1 MKAQSSKVKASR
13 NAGSII
19 TLISDFGVDD
29 EYVGVMKGIILS
41 INPAAIIVDITHH
54 IEPQD
59 LIQAAYI
66 IKHSF
71 KYFPEGTVHVVV
83 VDPGVGS
90 DRAIIALE
98 ITGHIFLAPDNGVLT
113 FLMDK
118 ANIGSIVRVEE
129 SRYFLKSVSRTFHGR
144 DIFAPVAAYL
154 SKGIGIKV
162 LGAPIDKVDLERLS
176 VKYAGISSSG
186 ELVGSVVFIDRFGN
200 LITNIDEKSLDKF
213 CKFCKKE
220 TLEFRIGK
228 KKIIGLSKTY
238 ENVLP
243 QSPLAIIG
251 SRGYLEIAVNC
262 GNARRDF
269 MADRGDTVTVE
280 SNNL

>member
-1 MKAQSSKVKASR
+1 M
-13 NAGSII
+13 SII
-19 TLISDFGVDD
+19 TLISDFGVND
-29 EYVGVMKGIILS
+29 EYVGVMKGVILS

-59 LIQAAYI
+59 LIHAAYI

-98 ITGHIFLAPDNGVLT
+98 MTGHIFLAPDNGTLT
-113 FLMDK
+113 LLMDEG
-118 ANIGSIVRVEE
+118 NIGSIVRVED
-129 SRYFLKSVSRTFHGR
+129 SRYFLESVSRTFHGR

-154 SKGIGIKV
+154 SKGIGIKA
-162 LGAPIDKVDLERLS
+162 LGVPINKIGLKRLFVEHAS
-176 VKYAGISSSG
+176 ISDSG
-186 ELVGSVVFIDRFGN
+186 ELVGAVVFIDRFGN

-213 CKFCKKE
+213 CKACNKKR
-220 TLEFRIGK
+220 LEFRIGQN
-228 KKIIGLSKTY
+228 KIIGLSKSY
-238 ENVLP
+238 ESALP
-243 QSPLAIIG
+243 QNPLAIIG

-262 GNARRDF
+262 GNARSYF
-269 MADRGDTVTVE
+269 MADRGDTVTV
-280 SNNL
+280 LK

>member
-1 MKAQSSKVKASR
+1 M
-13 NAGSII
+13 SII
-19 TLISDFGVDD
+19 TLITDFGVDD
-29 EYVGVMKGIILS
+29 EYVGVIKGVILS
-41 INPAAIIVDITHH
+41 INPAATIVDITHH

-90 DRAIIALE
+90 ERAIIALE
-98 ITGHIFLAPDNGVLT
+98 VTGHIFLAPDNGVLT
-113 FLMDK
+113 LLMDK
-118 ANIGSIVRVEE
+118 ANINSIVRVEE
-129 SRYFLKSVSRTFHGR
+129 SRYFLESVSPTFHGR
-144 DIFAPVAAYL
+144 DIFAPVAAHL
-154 SKGIGIKV
+154 SNGVEIKA
-162 LGAPIDKVDLERLS
+162 LGATIINK
-176 VKYAGISSSG
+176 AGLKKLFVEHASISDSG
-186 ELVGSVVFIDRFGN
+186 ELVGVVVFIDRFGN
-200 LITNIDEKSLDKF
+200 LITNIDAKSLDKF
-213 CKFCKKE
+213 CKSCKKE
-220 TLEFRIGK
+220 RLEFRIGK

-238 ENVLP
+238 ENVLS

-262 GNARRDF
+262 GNAKRYF
-269 MADRGDTVTVE
+269 MADRWDTVTVT

>member
-1 MKAQSSKVKASR
+1 M
-13 NAGSII
+13 SII
-19 TLISDFGVDD
+19 TLTTDFGVDD
-29 EYVGVMKGIILS
+29 EYVGVMKGVILS

-59 LIQAAYI
+59 LLQAAYI
-66 IKHSF
+66 IKYSF
-71 KYFPEGTVHVVV
+71 KYFPEGTVHIVV

-98 ITGHIFLAPDNGVLT
+98 MTGHIFVAPDNGTLT
-113 FLMDK
+113 FLMDEG
-118 ANIGSIVRVEE
+118 NIGSIVRVED
-129 SRYFLKSVSRTFHGR
+129 SRYFLESVSRTFHGR

-162 LGAPIDKVDLERLS
+162 LGVLVDKVDLKRLS
-176 VKYAGISSSG
+176 VKCAGISNSG
-186 ELVGSVVFIDRFGN
+186 ELVGAVVFIDRFGN
-200 LITNIDEKSLDKF
+200 LITNIDAKSLDKF
-213 CKFCKKE
+213 CKTCKKE
-220 TLEFRIGK
+220 RLEFRIGK

-262 GNARRDF
+262 GNARSYF
-269 MADRGDTVTVE
+269 MADRGDTVTV
-280 SNNL
+280 LR

>member
-1 MKAQSSKVKASR
+1 M
-13 NAGSII
+13 SII
-19 TLISDFGVDD
+19 TLISDFGVKD
-29 EYVGVMKGIILS
+29 EYVGVMKGVILS

-54 IEPQD
+54 IESYD

-71 KYFPEGTVHVVV
+71 KYFPAGTVHVVV

-98 ITGHIFLAPDNGVLT
+98 VTGHIFLAPDNGILT
-113 FLMDK
+113 FLMDE
-118 ANIGSIVRVEE
+118 ANIGSIVRVKE

-154 SKGIGIKV
+154 SNGVGIKA
-162 LGAPIDKVDLERLS
+162 LGDVIDKTDLKKLFVEHAS
-176 VKYAGISSSG
+176 ISDSG
-186 ELVGSVVFIDRFGN
+186 ELAGVVVFIDKFGN

-213 CKFCKKE
+213 CKAYNKKK
-220 TLEFRIGK
+220 LEFRIGK

-243 QSPLAIIG
+243 QSPIAIIG

-262 GNARRDF
+262 GNAKSCF
-269 MADRGDTVTVE
+269 IADRGDTVTIVK
-280 SNNL
+280 

>member
-1 MKAQSSKVKASR
+1 M
-13 NAGSII
+13 SII
-19 TLISDFGVDD
+19 TLITDFGVDD
-29 EYVGVMKGIILS
+29 EYVGVMKGVILS

-66 IKHSF
+66 IKYSF

-90 DRAIIALE
+90 NRAIIALE
-98 ITGHIFLAPDNGVLT
+98 LTGHIFLAPNNGALT
-113 FLMDK
+113 LLMDEG
-118 ANIGSIVRVEE
+118 NIGSIVRVED
-129 SRYFLKSVSRTFHGR
+129 SRYFLESVSRTFHGR

-154 SKGIGIKV
+154 SKGIGIKA

-176 VKYAGISSSG
+176 VKYAGISNNG
-186 ELVGSVVFIDRFGN
+186 ELVGAVVFIDRFGN
-200 LITNIDEKSLDKF
+200 LITNIDAKSLDKF
-213 CKFCKKE
+213 CKACKE
-220 TLEFRIGK
+220 ERLEFRIGQN
-228 KKIIGLSKTY
+228 KIIGLSKSY
-238 ENVLP
+238 ESASP

-262 GNARRDF
+262 GSASRYF
-269 MADRGDTVTVE
+269 MANRGDTVTVV
-280 SNNL
+280 SNN

>member
-1 MKAQSSKVKASR
+1 M
-13 NAGSII
+13 SII
-19 TLISDFGVDD
+19 TLISDFGVND
-29 EYVGVMKGIILS
+29 EYVGVMKGVILS

-98 ITGHIFLAPDNGVLT
+98 MTGHIFLAPNNGVLT
-113 FLMDK
+113 LLMDEG
-118 ANIGSIVRVEE
+118 NIGSIVRVED
-129 SRYFLKSVSRTFHGR
+129 SRYFLESVSRTFHGR

-154 SKGIGIKV
+154 SKGIGIKA

-176 VKYAGISSSG
+176 VKYAGISNNG
-186 ELVGSVVFIDRFGN
+186 ELVGAVVFIDRFGN
-200 LITNIDEKSLDKF
+200 LITNIDAKSLDKF
-213 CKFCKKE
+213 CKACNKKR
-220 TLEFRIGK
+220 LEFRIGQN
-228 KKIIGLSKTY
+228 KIIGLSKSY
-238 ENVLP
+238 ESALP
-243 QSPLAIIG
+243 QNPLAIIG

-262 GNARRDF
+262 ASASRYF
-269 MADRGDTVTVE
+269 MADRGDIVTVA
-280 SNNL
+280 SNN

>member
-1 MKAQSSKVKASR
+1 M
-13 NAGSII
+13 SII
-19 TLISDFGVDD
+19 TLITDFGVDD
-29 EYVGVMKGIILS
+29 EYVGVMKGVILS

-66 IKHSF
+66 IKYSF

-90 DRAIIALE
+90 NRAIIALE
-98 ITGHIFLAPDNGVLT
+98 LTGHIFLAPDNGAFTL
-113 FLMDK
+113 LMDEG
-118 ANIGSIVRVEE
+118 NIDSIVRVED
-129 SRYFLKSVSRTFHGR
+129 SRYFLESVSRTFHGR
-144 DIFAPVAAYL
+144 DIFAPVAGHL
-154 SKGIGIKV
+154 SKGIEIKT

-186 ELVGSVVFIDRFGN
+186 ELVGAVVSIDRFGN
-200 LITNIDEKSLDKF
+200 LITNIDTNSLDTL
-213 CKFCKKE
+213 CKSGKEKK
-220 TLEFRIGK
+220 LQIRIGQN
-228 KKIIGLSKTY
+228 KIVGLSKSY
-238 ENVLP
+238 ESTLP

-262 GNARRDF
+262 GSARHYF
-269 MADRGDTVTVE
+269 MADKGDTVTVVL
-280 SNNL
+280 NNL